1 MGEPH
6 WQGELWL
13 ARDFCLLAGVTGD
26 TRPHAHY
33 AHQAML
39 GLAGELSLDVAG
51 QPLSGRCLLV
61 ESMCEH
67 AFVESG
73 QPLLAVYAEP
83 LAFTVDTLRGL
94 LLDAQSQPL
103 ALAARLQALP
113 RQRLDG
119 RVEKALQAVDEQ
131 LQDKLSAVALARQVS
146 LSLSQLERLF
156 GEQVGLSVRR
166 LVLWRRLRLALAI
179 GLSGVALTEAAH
191 AAGFA
196 DSAHF
201 SRTVRS
207 MFGVRAQALRQLRL
221 HLLD

>member
-13 ARDFCLLAGVTGD
+13 ASDFCLLAGVSGD
-26 TRPHAHY
+26 ARPHAHY

-39 GLAGELSLDVAG
+39 ALAEPLSLVVDG
-51 QPLSGRCLLV
+51 QLLSGRCLLV
-61 ESMCEH
+61 ESLREH
-67 AFVESG
+67 AFAGSG

-83 LAFTVDTLRGL
+83 LAFSAGALREL
-94 LLDAQSQPL
+94 LPVAPAEPQ
-103 ALAARLQALP
+103 ALAACIQALP
-113 RQRLDG
+113 RQRLDT
-119 RVEKALQAVDEQ
+119 RVEQALRAVDEQ
-131 LQDKLSAVALARQVS
+131 LLDKVSALALAQQVS

-166 LVLWRRLRLALAI
+166 LVLWRRLRLALAV
-179 GLSGVALTEAAH
+179 GLSGSSLTEAAH

-221 HLLD
+221 HLLG